1 MFGIPVLGIVIFI
14 VLLESLLFLWFSL
27 QILQDW
33 ISLIDEDGWVAR
45 EQILGDEARSR
56 VS

>member
-1 MFGIPVLGIVIFI
+1 MFGIPVLGIVTFI